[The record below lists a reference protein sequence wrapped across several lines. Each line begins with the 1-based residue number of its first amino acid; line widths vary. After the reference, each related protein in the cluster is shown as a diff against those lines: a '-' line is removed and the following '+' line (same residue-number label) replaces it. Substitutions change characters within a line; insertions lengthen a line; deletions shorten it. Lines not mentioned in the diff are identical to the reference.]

1 MDKVNYLDIIILLPI
16 IYGLVRGLMRG
27 FVVECAAIT
36 GMIAGLIAARIWAPP
51 FAAKI
56 LQVLEMPEGL
66 AQSLSYVLLFVG
78 VTLFCKAI
86 ARLINR
92 LLKAISLSWLNRLA
106 GGLFGGL
113 KWALIISVVLNL
125 LLLPEQYVQI
135 IKEEAKQSSVLY
147 QPILRIASISWD
159 KMQQYLPSLPSDE
172 NKKKVIEEEKMQ
184 II

>member
-27 FVVECAAIT
+27 FVVECTAI
-36 GMIAGLIAARIWAPP
+36 IAIVLGIIAAKLWAPP
-51 FAAKI
+51 FAVKI

-66 AQSLSYVLLFVG
+66 AQSLAYVLLFVG

-86 ARLINR
+86 ARLVHR
-92 LLKAISLSWLNRLA
+92 FLKAISLGWLDRLA

-113 KWALIISVVLNL
+113 KWALILSVILNL
-125 LLLPEQYVQI
+125 LLIPEQYVQI
-135 IKEEAKQSSVLY
+135 IKDEAKQSSELY
-147 QPILRIASISWD
+147 QPILRIATISWD
-159 KMQQYLPSLPSDE
+159 KMQQYLPSLPSAEDQ
-172 NKKKVIEEEKMQ
+172 KKVIEEEKMQ

>member
-27 FVVECAAIT
+27 FVVECTAIIAIVLGIVAAK
-36 GMIAGLIAARIWAPP
+36 LWAPP
-51 FAAKI
+51 FAGKI

-86 ARLINR
+86 ARLVHR
-92 LLKAISLSWLNRLA
+92 FLKAISLGWLDRLT

-113 KWALIISVVLNL
+113 KWALILSVVLNL
-125 LLLPEQYVQI
+125 LLIPEQYVQI
-135 IKEEAKQSSVLY
+135 IKDEAKQTSELY

-159 KMQQYLPSLPSDE
+159 KMQKYLPELPAAE
-172 NKKKVIEEEKMQ
+172 NPKKEVETEEMQ

>member
-16 IYGLVRGLMRG
+16 IYCLVRGLMRG
-27 FVVECAAIT
+27 FVVECAAII
-36 GMIAGLIAARIWAPP
+36 GIIAGIIAAKIWAPP